1 MSTATVPSAKGFF
14 NEMGTSPS
22 VPRVTRSCATEGLKM
37 YSRTA
42 SRPASSIAPVARGRV
57 QREAVQRDAQ
67 WAPRLHCLMSHR

>member
-37 YSRTA
+37 YSRRA
-42 SRPASSIAPVARGRV
+42 SRPASSIAPVRVAACSVKPSSATHNGRPLFI
-57 QREAVQRDAQ
+57 A
-67 WAPRLHCLMSHR
+67 